1 MAKGSQNG
9 VLKGKRGNT
18 VFFKIANS
26 NNKEKQGSREYVA
39 EVANPMTVP
48 QATQRVKMTPAIRF
62 YSAFKEDCLDHSFE
76 GVKYG
81 GQSMRH
87 FMKKAF
93 ELQTGWPFAQKGL
106 AVALPAEYLMSQG
119 SLNPIWYEFD
129 SSNNFVCENLAM
141 IDGTLGAW
149 AQSVIDAS
157 HGTIQNGDQITI
169 ITLEG
174 DNIMAPWPKTV
185 RVVLDTTATGSAE
198 TALSEMGINIT
209 PDGVI
214 NPSGTGFSIFG
225 GAVILSRPE
234 IAQTTGALTWKR
246 STQRMAVNF
255 GNRDVASLFTQA
267 AYNAAVRSYTKSGN
281 REIQS
286 GYYLN
291 QGKRNAAG
299 LNIPDAPI
307 PENLPMQI
315 DVTYTA
321 EWIDGSDH
329 DSWGSGDVNLKEG
342 SDGNE
347 FDAFFSSEEELD
359 LSLCNLVHVENGQ
372 NITTNK
378 VLQADGSVKLSFY
391 LRAVPSGNHIVA
403 NYNGHTLTGKLQIN
417 YMVNP

>member
-76 GVKYG
+76 GIKYG

-93 ELQTGWPFAQKGL
+93 ELQAGWPFAQKGL

-119 SLNPIWYEFD
+119 SLNPIQYEFD
-129 SSNNFVCENLAM
+129 SDNAFVCEILAYVE
-141 IDGTLGAW
+141 GTIGEW
-149 AQSVIDAS
+149 ALSVINAS
-157 HGTIQNGDQITI
+157 RGTIQNGDQITI

-174 DNIMAPWPKTV
+174 DNIMAPWPKTT
-185 RVVLDTTATGSAE
+185 RIVLDTTATEDAGE
-198 TALSEMGINIT
+198 VLGDLGINIS

-214 NPSGTGFSIFG
+214 NSSVGSFSIYG

-246 STQRMAVNF
+246 STQRMAVNY
-255 GNRDVASLFTQA
+255 GNREVASLFTQA

-281 REIQS
+281 RDIQS
-286 GYYLN
+286 DYYLN
-291 QGKRNAAG
+291 QGKRNVAG
-299 LNIPDAPI
+299 LNIPDAPV
-307 PENLPMQI
+307 NLPFALG
-315 DVTYTA
+315 VTPQSRN
-321 EWIDGSDH
+321 E
-329 DSWGSGDVNLKEG
+329 DSWVYGKFFATMRDTKGKVYLIADAGTNNNVDIYGYDNQGNTDTIRTSLYRITQPSSKSAEDTGWLAVKAQY
-342 SDGNE
+342 DGVLTTIEAN
-347 FDAFFSSEEELD
+347 ALAA
-359 LSLCNLVHVENGQ
+359 ENGVTVTF
-372 NITTNK
+372 N
-378 VLQADGSVKLSFY
+378 
-391 LRAVPSGNHIVA
+391 
-403 NYNGHTLTGKLQIN
+403 TGA
-417 YMVNP
+417 

>member
-93 ELQTGWPFAQKGL
+93 ELLTGWPFAQKGL

-119 SLNPIWYEFD
+119 SLNPIKYEFD
-129 SSNNFVCENLAM
+129 SSNNFVCEVLAAV
-141 IDGTLGAW
+141 DGTLGEW

-174 DNIMAPWPKTV
+174 NNIMAPWPKVV
-185 RVVLDTTATGSAE
+185 RVVLDTTSTEEAE
-198 TALSEMGINIT
+198 GALSALGIDIS

-214 NPSGTGFSIFG
+214 GAKIFG
-225 GAVILSRPE
+225 NTIYGGTIIVSRPE
-234 IAQTTGALTWKR
+234 VSQTTGALTWKR
-246 STQRMAVNF
+246 STQRMAVNY
-255 GNRDVASLFTQA
+255 GDSQVASLFTQN

-281 REIQS
+281 RDIQS
-286 GYYLN
+286 DYYLN
-291 QGKRNAAG
+291 QGKRKAAD
-299 LNIPDAPI
+299 LNIPDAPVNI
-307 PENLPMQI
+307 PFALGVTPQNKNEDSWVYGKFFATMRDTKGKVYLIANAGSNNNVDIYGYDNQGNTDTISNNLHLITQPSTKSAEDAGWLAVKAQY
-315 DVTYTA
+315 DGVLTTA
-321 EWIDGSDH
+321 EAEA
-329 DSWGSGDVNLKEG
+329 L
-342 SDGNE
+342 
-347 FDAFFSSEEELD
+347 AA
-359 LSLCNLVHVENGQ
+359 ENGVTVTF
-372 NITTNK
+372 TTG
-378 VLQADGSVKLSFY
+378 A
-391 LRAVPSGNHIVA
+391 
-403 NYNGHTLTGKLQIN
+403 
-417 YMVNP
+417 

>member
-76 GVKYG
+76 GIKYG

-93 ELQTGWPFAQKGL
+93 ELQAGWPFAQKGL
-106 AVALPAEYLMSQG
+106 AVALPGEYLMSQG
-119 SLNPIWYEFD
+119 SLNPIQYEFD
-129 SSNNFVCENLAM
+129 SSNNFECAVLSL
-141 IDGTLGAW
+141 DGGTLGEW

-157 HGTIQNGDQITI
+157 LGTIQNGDQITI

-174 DNIMAPWPKTV
+174 DNIRAPWPKTV
-185 RVVLDTTATGSAE
+185 RVVLDTTATEQAE
-198 TALSEMGINIT
+198 AALSAMGINIS

-214 NPSGTGFSIFG
+214 GATYSDFSIYG

-246 STQRMAVNF
+246 STQRMAVNY
-255 GNRDVASLFTQA
+255 GNPEVAALFTQA
-267 AYNAAVRSYTKSGN
+267 AYNTAVRSYTKSGN
-281 REIQS
+281 RDIQS
-286 GYYLN
+286 DYYLN
-291 QGKRNAAG
+291 QGKRKAADM
-299 LNIPDAPI
+299 NIPDAPVNMPFALGVTPQSHNDDSWVYGKFFATMRDTKGKVYLI
-307 PENLPMQI
+307 ADAGTNNNVDIYGYDNQGNR
-315 DVTYTA
+315 DVINDELYLITQPSTKSAEDAGWLEVKAQYDGVLTTA
-321 EWIDGSDH
+321 EAEA
-329 DSWGSGDVNLKEG
+329 L
-342 SDGNE
+342 
-347 FDAFFSSEEELD
+347 AAA
-359 LSLCNLVHVENGQ
+359 NGVTVTF
-372 NITTNK
+372 ITG
-378 VLQADGSVKLSFY
+378 A
-391 LRAVPSGNHIVA
+391 
-403 NYNGHTLTGKLQIN
+403 
-417 YMVNP
+417 